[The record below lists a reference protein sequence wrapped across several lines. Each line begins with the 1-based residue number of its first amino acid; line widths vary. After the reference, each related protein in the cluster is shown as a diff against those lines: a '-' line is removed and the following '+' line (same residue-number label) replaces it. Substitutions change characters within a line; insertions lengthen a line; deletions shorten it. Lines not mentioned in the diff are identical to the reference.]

1 MEEKIQVI
9 VAAIDVA
16 ISKGCYN
23 LNDTAAIIDA
33 LREVFPTKEN
43 NNKKEQEN
51 D

>member
-23 LNDTAAIIDA
+23 LNDTASIIDA
-33 LREVFPTKEN
+33 LREVFPAKESDS
-43 NNKKEQEN
+43 EPI